1 VILGEIFERNA
12 ALFSD
17 QTAIYFNNQEVTH
30 ATLLARAY
38 QLGNVLLSLG
48 LRRQDRVAILAQNCV
63 ETLELIAATGLTGI
77 TSVGLNYRLSAREQ
91 VHILQDSAPSA
102 WIFEAQYAERV
113 QEVCASLATL
123 PILICIGTPTHT
135 LTNTYQDY
143 AQLVSQAAS
152 TRPTLIAR
160 EQDTIFLVYTSGTT
174 GQPKGVMHS
183 QRTQLEQTKNCSN
196 IFAASPQDCALLVMP
211 FYHLGAISIYLSYAW
226 AGGAVAVHRA
236 FDASQVLTALAQLP
250 ITAAHLAPIMIQ
262 TLLDAPIEQLNQPN
276 RLHTVIYSSA
286 PMPVPLL
293 KRAIQQFG
301 QIFMQVYGMT
311 ESMLGTCL
319 YKHQHMLEGKPHDI
333 KRLASAG
340 QPYFGCHVVL
350 RKDDG
355 SPCSTREVGEIT
367 ILSDA
372 TMQGYWNNSI
382 ATHQTLRDGWC
393 YTGDMG
399 YFDENNFLFL
409 VDRKKDMI
417 ISGGENVYSREV
429 EEALLT
435 HAAVFETA
443 VVGVP
448 DEKWGE
454 SVIAF
459 VVCRGARP
467 TPLELVDHCRTQI
480 ASYKKPKYVAFIE
493 ALPRVASTNKV
504 DKKALR
510 AQALCCFATSKI
522 SKDNSD

>member
-1 VILGEIFERNA
+1 MILGEIFERNA
-12 ALFSD
+12 ALFGD
-17 QTAIYFNNQEVTH
+17 QVAIHFNDDTITH
-30 ATLLARAY
+30 AKLLTRAY
-38 QLGNVLLSLG
+38 RLGNALLSFG
-48 LRRQDRVAILAQNCV
+48 LRRQDRIAILAQNCV
-63 ETLELIAATGLTGI
+63 ETLELIVAAGLTGLTC
-77 TSVGLNYRLSAREQ
+77 VGLNYRLSAREQ
-91 VHILQDSAPSA
+91 VHILQDSAPSVLLY
-102 WIFEAQYAERV
+102 EAQYAERI
-113 QEVCASLATL
+113 QEICANLTTL
-123 PILICIGTPTHT
+123 PVLICIGTPPKTSSRDHK
-135 LTNTYQDY
+135 DY
-143 AQLVSQAAS
+143 ELLSDQAAA
-152 TRPTLIAR
+152 TRPALVAQ

-183 QRTQLEQTKNCSN
+183 QRTQLEQTKSCSN
-196 IFAASPQDCALLVMP
+196 LFAANPQDCALLVMP
-211 FYHLGAISIYLSYAW
+211 FYHLGAVSIYLSYAW
-226 AGGAVAVHRA
+226 AGAAVAVHRA
-236 FDASQVLTALAQLP
+236 FDANNVLTALTQRP

-262 TLLDAPIEQLNQPN
+262 TLLDAPKELLNQPN

-319 YKHQHMLEGKPHDI
+319 YKHQHTLEGTPREI

-340 QPYFGCHVVL
+340 QPYFGCQIVL
-350 RKDDG
+350 RKEDG
-355 SPCSTREVGEIT
+355 SPCGTNEVGEIT

-417 ISGGENVYSREV
+417 ISGGENIYSREV

-454 SVIAF
+454 SVMAF

-467 TPLELVDHCRTQI
+467 TPLELVEHCRSQI
-480 ASYKKPKYVAFIE
+480 ASYKKPKYLTFID

-504 DKKALR
+504 DKKTLR
-510 AQALCCFATSKI
+510 TQALCCFATTKVSG
-522 SKDNSD
+522 SDQD

>member
-1 VILGEIFERNA
+1 MILGEIFERNA
-12 ALFSD
+12 VLFGD
-17 QTAIYFNNQEVTH
+17 KTAIYFDGREVTH
-30 ATLLARAY
+30 ATLLAQAY
-38 QLGNVLLSLG
+38 QLGNALLALG

-63 ETLELIAATGLTGI
+63 ETLELITAAGLTGLTC
-77 TSVGLNYRLSAREQ
+77 VGLNYRLSAREQ
-91 VHILQDSAPSA
+91 VHILQDSAPSV
-102 WIFEAQYAERV
+102 WLFEAQYAERV
-113 QEVCASLATL
+113 QEICASLTTL
-123 PILICIGTPTHT
+123 PTLICIGVPTNT
-135 LTNTYQDY
+135 LTHAYNDY

-152 TRPTLIAR
+152 TRPPLIAC

-183 QRTQLEQTKNCSN
+183 HRGQLEQTKSCSN

-211 FYHLGAISIYLSYAW
+211 FYHLGALSIYLSYAW

-236 FDASQVLTALAQLP
+236 FDASQVLLALAQQP
-250 ITAAHLAPIMIQ
+250 ITVALLAPIMIQ
-262 TLLDAPIEQLNQPN
+262 TLLDAPPEQLNQPN

-301 QIFMQVYGMT
+301 PIFMQVYGMT

-319 YKHQHMLEGKPHDI
+319 YKQQHTLSGQPHET

-340 QPYFGCHVVL
+340 QPYFGCQIVL

-355 SPCSTREVGEIT
+355 SICNTNEVGEIT

-372 TMQGYWNNSI
+372 TMQGYWNNSV

-393 YTGDMG
+393 YTGDLG
-399 YFDENNFLFL
+399 YFDAQHFLFL

-417 ISGGENVYSREV
+417 ISGGENIYSREV

-435 HAAVFETA
+435 HPMVFEVA
-443 VVGVP
+443 VVGAP
-448 DEKWGE
+448 DSTWGE
-454 SVIAF
+454 AVVAF
-459 VVCRGARP
+459 IVCRGTQP
-467 TPLELVDHCRTQI
+467 SVQELIEHCRNQI
-480 ASYKKPKYVAFIE
+480 ASYKKPKFIFFIE
-493 ALPRVASTNKV
+493 TLPRIPSTNKV

-510 AQALCCFATSKI
+510 AQAAPVPPAALQH
-522 SKDNSD
+522 

>member
-12 ALFSD
+12 ALFGD
-17 QTAIYFNNQEVTH
+17 QTAIYFNDHTVTH
-30 ATLLARAY
+30 ATLLAHAY
-38 QLGNVLLSLG
+38 QLGNALLSLG

-63 ETLELIAATGLTGI
+63 ETLELIVAAGLTGI
-77 TSVGLNYRLSAREQ
+77 TCVGLNYRLSAREQ
-91 VHILQDSAPSA
+91 VHILQDSAPSV
-102 WIFEAQYAERV
+102 WIFAAQYAERV

-123 PILICIGTPTHT
+123 PILVCIDTPTSP
-135 LTNTYQDY
+135 LTHAYQDY
-143 AQLVSQAAS
+143 RQLVSQAAS
-152 TRPTLIAR
+152 TRPALIAR
-160 EQDTIFLVYTSGTT
+160 SQDTIFLVYTSGTT
-174 GQPKGVMHS
+174 GQPKGVMHN
-183 QRTQLEQTKNCSN
+183 QRAQLEQTKSCSN
-196 IFAASPQDCALLVMP
+196 IFAANPQDCALLVMP

-236 FDASQVLTALAQLP
+236 FDANQVLTALAQLP

-262 TLLDAPIEQLNQPN
+262 TLLDAPSEQLNQPN
-276 RLHTVIYSSA
+276 HLHTVIYSSA

-301 QIFMQVYGMT
+301 QIFVQVYGMT

-319 YKHQHMLEGKPHDI
+319 YKHQHMMSGEPHAI

-340 QPYFGCHVVL
+340 QPYFGCQIVL

-355 SPCSTREVGEIT
+355 SPCSTNEVGEIT

-372 TMQGYWNNSI
+372 TMQGYWNNSV

-399 YFDENNFLFL
+399 YFDESNFLFL

-417 ISGGENVYSREV
+417 ISGGENIYSREV

-435 HAAVFETA
+435 HAAVFEAA

-454 SVIAF
+454 SVMAF
-459 VVCRGARP
+459 VVCRETQP
-467 TPLELVDHCRTQI
+467 TPLELVEHCRNQI
-480 ASYKKPKYVAFIE
+480 ASYKKPKYLTFIE

-510 AQALCCFATSKI
+510 AQALCCFATSKAD
-522 SKDNSD
+522 KGNTD